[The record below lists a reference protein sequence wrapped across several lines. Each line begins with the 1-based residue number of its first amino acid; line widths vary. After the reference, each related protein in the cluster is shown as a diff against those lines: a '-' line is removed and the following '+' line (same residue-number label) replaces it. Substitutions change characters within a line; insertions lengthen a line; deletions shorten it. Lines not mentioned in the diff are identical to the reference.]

1 MEFYTTIQQVTSEAD
16 LCFVMGTALAVAPV
30 NKLPQMIGPNVPK
43 VLFNLTN
50 TKETGGYDFEEKT
63 NSKLFVQ
70 GKCDETLA
78 KLVEDCGWGEDF
90 MKVLPDYH

>member
-1 MEFYTTIQQVTSEAD
+1 
-16 LCFVMGTALAVAPV
+16 
-30 NKLPQMIGPNVPK
+30 MIAPNVPK

-50 TKETGGYDFEEKT
+50 TKETGGYDFEEKS

-78 KLVEDCGWGEDF
+78 KLVEDCGWGEDLE
-90 MKVLPDYH
+90 KVSPKYHKNK